1 MSHEFDYDEY
11 ETLASD
17 KIKEVLAGISQFEN
31 TAELED
37 ALLEIQRA
45 EDAIAHV
52 RAIKQR
58 RAAFYDAEIK
68 ENQQKI
74 DTLRDAVL
82 DCMDR
87 RGKKSLKFP
96 GLGNAN
102 IRNIKGKWNVADEEA
117 LVEHL
122 ESLNMADEAGVEQT
136 VKINKTKLNKVL
148 NELDQNNNLGDF
160 VEREEDKQSL
170 TVKFEPKEGEAPEPV
185 AKATK
190 KVKTVKKEAE
200 TTSNEFDKLE
210 I

>member
-11 ETLASD
+11 ETLAND

-45 EDAIAHV
+45 EDAISHV

-122 ESLNMADEAGVEQT
+122 KSLNMADEAGVEQT

-170 TVKFEPKEGEAPEPV
+170 TVKFESKEEEAP
-185 AKATK
+185 AKTAKTTK
-190 KVKTVKKEAE
+190 KVKTVKKEVE
-200 TTSNEFDKLE
+200 EPSNEFDKLE